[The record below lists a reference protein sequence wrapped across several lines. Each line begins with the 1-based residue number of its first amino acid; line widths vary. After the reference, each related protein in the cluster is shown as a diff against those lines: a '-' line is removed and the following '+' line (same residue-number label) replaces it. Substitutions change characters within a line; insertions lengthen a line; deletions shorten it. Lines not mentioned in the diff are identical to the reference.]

1 MIIDSLKNAAMYY
14 SLGSRVE
21 AAFQYLQSVDLSTV
35 EPGRYELDG
44 ANLFVL
50 VQTYDSKT
58 RDKGKWEAHRR
69 YLDIQ
74 YIIEGTELIGY
85 ADLAQVQLG
94 AYDETKDFQA
104 LNTEGEFLLMRPGYF
119 MLLAPQDA
127 HMPGMAVSSPQPV
140 KKAVVKI
147 KI

>member
-1 MIIDSLKNAAMYY
+1 MIIDSLKNASMYY
-14 SLGSRVE
+14 ALSPRVE
-21 AAFQYLQSVDLSTV
+21 AAFKYLQSTDLAKL

-58 RDKGKWEAHRR
+58 RDKGKWESHRK

-74 YIIEGTELIGY
+74 YIVEGTELIGY
-85 ADLAQVQLG
+85 ADLAQVKLG
-94 AYDETKDFQA
+94 SYDDTKDFQA
-104 LNTEGEFLLMRPGYF
+104 LDAEGEFLLMRDGYF

-127 HMPGMAVSSPQPV
+127 HMPGMAVSTPQPV

>member
-1 MIIDSLKNAAMYY
+1 
-14 SLGSRVE
+14 
-21 AAFQYLQSVDLSTV
+21 
-35 EPGRYELDG
+35 
-44 ANLFVL
+44 VL

-58 RDKGKWEAHRR
+58 RDKGKWESHRK

-74 YIIEGTELIGY
+74 YIVEGTELIGY
-85 ADLAQVQLG
+85 ADLAQVKLG
-94 AYDETKDFQA
+94 SYDDTKDFQA
-104 LNTEGEFLLMRPGYF
+104 LDAEGEFLLMRDGYF

-127 HMPGMAVSSPQPV
+127 HMPGMAVSTPQPV